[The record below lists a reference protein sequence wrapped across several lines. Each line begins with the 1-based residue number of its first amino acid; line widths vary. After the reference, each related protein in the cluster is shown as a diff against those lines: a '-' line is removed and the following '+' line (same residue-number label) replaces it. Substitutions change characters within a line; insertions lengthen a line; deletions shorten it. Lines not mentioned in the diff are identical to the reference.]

1 MKMTGLTT
9 HLLKNV
15 FPDKRGLHVVLL
27 LMLFVGSAIGTAR
40 AAGEIRLVHEE
51 RSLYRN
57 ILITED
63 DDRRCMR
70 FMLHAKATH
79 NQSCMYLD
87 NDQELVFE
95 YTRMTVA
102 AAISHEAPKRILIIG
117 LGGGSLPRAFN
128 RLWPE
133 AEIMSVEIDVAV
145 VKAAQKWFGY
155 SENSRIKTG
164 IADARVFVK
173 RALKNKQQWDLVV
186 LDAFNGDYIP
196 EHLLTR
202 EFLEEVRGVLAP
214 GGKVIANTFSTSKL
228 YHHESTTYAAVFPE
242 LKMLRAEGG
251 NRVLIAS
258 MTPIALPLNAERHAY
273 WQPLLKPLGV
283 DLDRVQALLK
293 PADWDR
299 NARVLTDQFSPA
311 NILKHE

>member
-1 MKMTGLTT
+1 MKKLGLTM

-15 FPDKRGLHVVLL
+15 LRSLHSLNGLL
-27 LMLFVGSAIGTAR
+27 LLALLVSGVSNR
-40 AAGEIRLVHEE
+40 ALAGGEIRLVHEE

-63 DDRRCMR
+63 NDRRCMR

-102 AAISHEAPKRILIIG
+102 AAITHDAPKRILIIG

-128 RLWPE
+128 HLWPE
-133 AEIMSVEIDVAV
+133 AEITSVEIDVAV

-155 SENSRIKTG
+155 AENARIKTG

-196 EHLLTR
+196 EHLMTR
-202 EFLEEVRGVLAP
+202 EFLEEVRGVLAS

-258 MTPIALPLNAERHAY
+258 MAPIALPLSAERQAH
-273 WQPLLKPLGV
+273 WQPQLAPLGV
-283 DLDRVQALLK
+283 NIERIQQLLK

-311 NILKHE
+311 NILKH